1 MTSGSFAA
9 LENKSVFPTGEESQ
23 DTRIAGHSRRRRAS
37 SLALAA
43 IGIALCQG
51 AAGASTAVPAQM
63 AARDG
68 VALLMRI
75 QQAAQR
81 ENYTGTFI
89 YQQGNQV
96 LSSRVTH
103 VADKTGEHEKLEL
116 LDGQVREFIRHND
129 DVRCYVPDN
138 KLILVER
145 RARYDSFPA
154 LLTSAPTEI
163 DQYYRISSEGVDRI
177 AGHMAQAVKLEA
189 RDKLRYGYKLWF
201 DRDSSLLLKAQTV
214 SDKGAVI
221 EQVAF
226 TDIVIGGPADRAK
239 VKPSTSNTDGWR
251 TEISQITPVDLE
263 RTGWS
268 VAQPLAGFHK
278 VMEVRRAFGGHED
291 VGQMVYSDGLAAVSI
306 FIEAAPPPGVAE
318 GDASKGPINVVT
330 RRLGAYWLTV
340 VGDLPAAAVRQM
352 AGAVEYK
359 APK

>member
-1 MTSGSFAA
+1 MTSGTCAG
-9 LENKSVFPTGEESQ
+9 LENKSVFSTVQGSP
-23 DTRIAGHSRRRRAS
+23 DIRLVPRVRPRRAPRW
-37 SLALAA
+37 ALAA
-43 IGIALCQG
+43 LAVALCQG
-51 AAGASTAVPAQM
+51 VAEVSVAAPAQ
-63 AARDG
+63 AATSEG

-81 ENYTGTFI
+81 ENYAGIFI

-103 VADKTGEHEKLEL
+103 VADRTGEHEKLEL

-138 KLILVER
+138 KLILIEK

-154 LLTSAPTEI
+154 LLTSAPTGI
-163 DQYYRISSEGVDRI
+163 DQYYRFSSEGFDRI
-177 AGHMAQAVKLEA
+177 AGRMAQAVRLEA
-189 RDKLRYGYKLWF
+189 RDKLRYGYRLWF

-214 SDKGAVI
+214 DEKGAVV

-226 TDIVIGGPADRAK
+226 TDIVIGGAVDREK
-239 VKPSTSNTDGWR
+239 IRPSTPNTDGWR

-263 RTGWS
+263 RKGWS
-268 VAQPLAGFHK
+268 VAQPIAGFHK
-278 VMEVRRAFGGHED
+278 VMEVRRAFGGRED
-291 VGQMVYSDGLAAVSI
+291 VGQMVYSDGLAAISI
-306 FIEAAPPPGVAE
+306 FIEPAPPPGVAE
-318 GDASKGPINVVT
+318 GDARKGPINVVT

-352 AGAVEYK
+352 ASAVEYQ